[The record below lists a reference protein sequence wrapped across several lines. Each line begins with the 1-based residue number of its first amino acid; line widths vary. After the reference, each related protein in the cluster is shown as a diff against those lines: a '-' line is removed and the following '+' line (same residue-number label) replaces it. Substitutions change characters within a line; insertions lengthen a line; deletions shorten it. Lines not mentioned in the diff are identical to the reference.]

1 MASLSETL
9 AAIHRKPGRWT
20 IAGLPEGAD
29 ALALA
34 ELARTT
40 GGQDIL
46 HVARDG
52 QRQRVGA
59 LGQAGDRPAAGLAM
73 DRGQGPG
80 KGFGKRRH

>member
-1 MASLSETL
+1 VASFSETL
-9 AAIHRKPGRWT
+9 SVIPRKPGRWT

-46 HVARDG
+46 HVAHDHGRRISQQYRRIGSVDE
-52 QRQRVGA
+52 
-59 LGQAGDRPAAGLAM
+59 LA
-73 DRGQGPG
+73 RCAQGVAFDLP
-80 KGFGKRRH
+80 